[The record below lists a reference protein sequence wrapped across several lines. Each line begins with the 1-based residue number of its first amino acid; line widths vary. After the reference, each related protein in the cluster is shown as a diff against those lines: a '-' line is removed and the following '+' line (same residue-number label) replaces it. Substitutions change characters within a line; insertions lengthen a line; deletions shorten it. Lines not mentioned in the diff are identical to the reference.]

1 MSELDLNSLKLTD
14 VIDVRSLQ
22 RIQDAF
28 SKATGMAG
36 LSTDKDGAV
45 TKGSG
50 FTRFCM
56 DLTRG
61 SKVGA
66 ERCNKCDLMGG
77 DEAARTGHP
86 SVYTCHGGL
95 CDFAVP
101 IIVNGQHIGSMIG
114 GQVLPEPPDEEKFR
128 KIARE
133 INVDE
138 EEYINAVRQV
148 KVVPRSKIEAAA
160 ELLYVVANSLSE
172 AGYQKLLMAKHEE
185 DIEKVTDALSQE
197 TGRIE
202 IVSKEVMKTMETLK
216 RKFEVFNEESSE
228 SISAVQQSDD
238 IIKYIQD
245 ISLQIKLLGFNASIE
260 AKRMGAQGAGFN
272 AIAQEMRRLS
282 DESSIQAENIEEK
295 IKVIRDTTISTSNKF
310 SDTNQI
316 MHQSVNSVK
325 ELDKVISDIDSLL
338 MSMKSMR

>member
-1 MSELDLNSLKLTD
+1 MAELDMNSIKLTD
-14 VIDVRSLQ
+14 VIELKALQ
-22 RIQDAF
+22 KIQDAF
-28 SKATGMAG
+28 SKAVGMAA
-36 LSTDKDGAV
+36 LCTDMEGAI

-50 FTRFCM
+50 FTHFCM
-56 DLTRG
+56 DLTRC

-77 DEAARTGHP
+77 EEALRTGHP
-86 SVYTCHGGL
+86 AVYTCHGGL
-95 CDFAVP
+95 CDFAAP
-101 IIVNGQHIGSMIG
+101 IIINGKHIGSMIG

-133 INVDE
+133 IGVDE
-138 EEYINAVRQV
+138 EEYVAAVRKI
-148 KVVPRSKIEAAA
+148 KVVPRSQIDAAA

-172 AGYQKLLMAKHEE
+172 AGYQKLLMAEKQKE
-185 DIEKVTDALSQE
+185 IEKVVNLLNEE
-197 TGRIE
+197 TEKIDKVGKE
-202 IVSKEVMKTMETLK
+202 ITRDMDVLAK
-216 RKFEVFNEESSE
+216 KFEVFLDESDE
-228 SISAVQQSDD
+228 SIKAVQQSDD

-272 AIAQEMRRLS
+272 AIAEEMRRLS

-316 MHQSVNSVK
+316 MHQSSMTVK
-325 ELDKVISDIDSLL
+325 ELEKIIEAINELL
-338 MSMKSMR
+338 VDLKR